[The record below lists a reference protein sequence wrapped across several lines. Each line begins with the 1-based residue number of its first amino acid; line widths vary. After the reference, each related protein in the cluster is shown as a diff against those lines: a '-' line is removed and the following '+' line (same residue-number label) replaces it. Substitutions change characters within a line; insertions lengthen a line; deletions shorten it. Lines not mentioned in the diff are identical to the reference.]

1 MKRYIRIWMMALFL
15 VTVSAPAQRAQA
27 QIPWLEIIKK
37 LAIRVI
43 KAIDL
48 AIQRNQ
54 NKVIWLQNAQKQLE
68 NAMAKLKLDEIT
80 EWTQKQ
86 RDLYKEYF
94 EELQKVK
101 ALIVYYKRIREIMD
115 KQYRLVAEYRRVWAI
130 IQNDSHFTAKETR
143 YMGEVYT
150 GILEESLK
158 NIDQISGIIT
168 AFKTSMTDGKRIEI
182 VNAAAEKVDR
192 NYDDLRRF
200 NSQNMMLSLQRARSE
215 HDALVI
221 KKLYGL
227 P

>member
-1 MKRYIRIWMMALFL
+1 MKKYVRIWMMAIFL
-15 VTVSAPAQRAQA
+15 VTVSAPAQRTHA
-27 QIPWLEIIKK
+27 QIPWIEIIKK

-54 NKVIWLQNAQKQLE
+54 NKIIWLQNAQKQLE

-80 EWTQKQ
+80 EWTKKQ

-115 KQYRLVAEYRRVWAI
+115 KQYRLVQEYRRVWAI
-130 IQNDSHFTAKETR
+130 IQNDGHFTAKEIA
-143 YMGEVYT
+143 YMGDVYT

-192 NYDDLRRF
+192 NYDDLKRF
-200 NSQNMMLSLQRARSE
+200 NSQNMMLSLQRARSKN
-215 HDALVI
+215 DALVI